1 MSGGIIGGDE
11 VGALVLDIG
20 SHTTRAG
27 YAGEDMPKADF
38 PSLVGIIEEHTDKTE
53 SMDLGENGHPPAKI
67 RPNRK
72 YLIDTMS
79 IKAPRPHMNVQSYLK
94 DGLIEDWD
102 ALEKVLEYTFG
113 KHLKCDPSKHPILI
127 SEPVTNT
134 KQKREKMCELV
145 FEKFQSPGFYMS
157 KNGVLSAFASNRTS
171 GLVLDCGATHT
182 TTIPIHDGYVL
193 NKAVAQTPLGGDFIT
208 SKCRQL
214 LEEQLN
220 IDVVPYYMIKSK
232 ESVKANEPPK
242 FVKRT
247 DINDLTESYKRFM
260 MKETLL
266 DFATHVL
273 QVSDT
278 TYNENEISVLPRVS
292 YEFPNGYN
300 TDFGEER
307 YRIPEAL
314 FNPSILKGIQANSM
328 LDVIHLITSS
338 INMCDAEL
346 RSSFFSN
353 IMVVG
358 GNSMLIGFIDRLNHE
373 FNNMN
378 YKTKISAPPT
388 TAERRFSSWIGGSI
402 LGSLGTFH
410 QMWISK
416 QEYEETGRFIVDKKC
431 Q

>member
-11 VGALVLDIG
+11 VGAIVIDIG
-20 SHTTRAG
+20 SHSTRAG
-27 YAGEDMPKADF
+27 YAGEDTPKADF
-38 PSLVGIIEEHTDKTE
+38 PSYVGIIEEYVDKSEPMETN
-53 SMDLGENGHPPAKI
+53 GEPSKPIVRQTQK
-67 RPNRK
+67 K

-79 IKAPRPHMNVQSYLK
+79 VKSPRPNMQIQSFLK
-94 DGLIEDWD
+94 DGLVEDWD
-102 ALEKVLEYTFG
+102 LCEKVLQYIFG
-113 KHLKCDPSKHPILI
+113 KHLKCDASKHPILM

-145 FEKFQSPGFYMS
+145 FEKFQAPGFYMS
-157 KNGVLSAFASNRTS
+157 KNGVLSAFANNRTS
-171 GLVLDCGATHT
+171 GLVLDCGAIHT
-182 TTIPIHDGYVL
+182 TAIPIHDGYVL
-193 NKAVAQTPLGGDFIT
+193 QKAVAQSPLGGEFIT

-214 LEEQLN
+214 LEEHLN
-220 IDVVPYYMIKSK
+220 VEIVPYYQVKSK
-232 ESVKANEPPK
+232 ETVKPNEPAK
-242 FVKRT
+242 FVRREYT
-247 DINDLTESYKRFM
+247 DITESFKRFM
-260 MKETLL
+260 IRDTLL

-278 TYNENEISVLPRVS
+278 TYNESEISVLPRVP
-292 YEFPNGYN
+292 YEFPNGFN

-307 YRIPEAL
+307 FRIPEAL
-314 FNPSILKGIQANSM
+314 FNPSILKGVQPNSM
-328 LDVIHLITSS
+328 LDIVHLITNS

-358 GNSMLIGFIDRLNHE
+358 GNSMLIGFIDRLNNE
-373 FNNMN
+373 FNHLN
-378 YKTKISAPPT
+378 YKTKISAPPSA
-388 TAERRFSSWIGGSI
+388 AERRFSSWIGGSI

-431 Q
+431 F